1 MTAIAALATPEQI
14 VIAADSR
21 QLNVGNG
28 EQLSVCKIRD
38 HETIFT
44 GSGGISAY
52 SGTGFNLYDSID
64 IELPESHFE
73 DAVDVIQKAAE
84 KPLLDAL
91 LHFHKHDHKN
101 FERLAVAQLPVSL
114 ICARFK
120 DNVSVM
126 TEITARVQILEGP
139 PIPFQLKYGR
149 EHYCGL
155 NSKIGS
161 FFVGDRG
168 RIQHYSWMAGFGF
181 KTSEDMIKLAKQF
194 VQDHIDTN
202 IPSVGPPIDILKLT
216 KDGPKW
222 IQKKEEC

>member
-1 MTAIAALATPEQI
+1 MTAIAALATPYQI

-21 QLNVGNG
+21 QLNAGNG
-28 EQLSVCKIRD
+28 EELLVCKIRD

-44 GSGGISAY
+44 VSAGVSAY
-52 SGTGFNLYDSID
+52 SGTGFNLYDAID

-73 DAVDVIQKAAE
+73 DAVDVMQKAAE

-91 LHFHKHDHKN
+91 LHLHKHDHRN
-101 FERLAVAQLPVSL
+101 FERLAVAQLPMTI

-120 DNVSVM
+120 DNASVM
-126 TEITARVQILEGP
+126 TEIKARVQVLEGP
-139 PIPFQLKYGR
+139 PIPFQLKYSR

-168 RIQHYSWMAGFGF
+168 RIQHYSWMARFGF
-181 KTSEDMIKLAKQF
+181 KTSEDMIKLAKHF

-202 IPSVGPPIDILKLT
+202 IPSVSAPIDIVQIT
-216 KDGPKW
+216 EAGPKW
-222 IQKKEEC
+222 IQKKEGC